1 MNTEEKLNQYV
12 LHSYGRYP
20 MAAVRGEG
28 SRLWDSTGKCYLDFC
43 AGIATCVLGHC
54 HPVVTQALQKQA
66 ATLVHC
72 SNLYQIPQQ
81 ADLAEF
87 IVTKCVERPGKV
99 FFANSGA
106 ESNDGL
112 IKVAR
117 RYGHR
122 KPQPDGK
129 PRYEVL
135 TFNKSFHGRTLGSM
149 SATGQD
155 KIKIGFDPMLPG
167 FRHLPFN
174 DLETAREA
182 IRPETVAFMLE
193 TVQGEGGVNC
203 VTPEFLRGLAQLCRE
218 HDLLLLMDEVQCGF
232 GRCGDIMG
240 WRAVA
245 PDVEPDGI
253 SWAKALGGGFPIG
266 GFWISDRAIDGQG
279 TELSS
284 IMDPGSHGST
294 YGGNPLGTAVGLA
307 VLREVV
313 SQGLPERARRL
324 GAEIRREIESW
335 NLPVVQGVRGLGL
348 LLGIGLNPE
357 MVAAPEGKTIASVVV
372 EALRQ
377 ELGLDRPFL
386 ERYVSWLGDFVR
398 GDMGSSYNY
407 SMPVSQMLQGKIPV
421 TGLLTL
427 LSFLLIVVL
436 SIPLG
441 LFTARHSGGA
451 LDKALTVVNQVLMAV
466 PAFFT
471 GILLTYLF
479 GLLLRWF
486 VPGSFVS
493 PAENFWQSAGYLVF
507 PAAAIAIPRI
517 AMTVKMLRSALLAEM
532 NKDYVRTS
540 YSRGN
545 DRRATLYLHVLR
557 NALPPVVSFLAMT
570 VADIVAGSV
579 VIEQVFAIPGLGR
592 LLLTSISNRDYPVVQ
607 AVVVLVAFWV
617 VLVNLLGDLLNQ
629 RLDPRLRLTD

>member
-1 MNTEEKLNQYV
+1 MKYAAKKIVWMLLTMVIVSFLAFLAFRIIPGDPTAKL
-12 LHSYGRYP
+12 L
-20 MAAVRGEG
+20 GE
-28 SRLWDSTGKCYLDFC
+28 
-43 AGIATCVLGHC
+43 
-54 HPVVTQALQKQA
+54 QA
-66 ATLVHC
+66 
-72 SNLYQIPQQ
+72 
-81 ADLAEF
+81 
-87 IVTKCVERPGKV
+87 
-99 FFANSGA
+99 
-106 ESNDGL
+106 
-112 IKVAR
+112 
-117 RYGHR
+117 
-122 KPQPDGK
+122 
-129 PRYEVL
+129 
-135 TFNKSFHGRTLGSM
+135 
-149 SATGQD
+149 
-155 KIKIGFDPMLPG
+155 
-167 FRHLPFN
+167 
-174 DLETAREA
+174 
-182 IRPETVAFMLE
+182 
-193 TVQGEGGVNC
+193 
-203 VTPEFLRGLAQLCRE
+203 TPER
-218 HDLLLLMDEVQCGF
+218 
-232 GRCGDIMG
+232 
-240 WRAVA
+240 
-245 PDVEPDGI
+245 
-253 SWAKALGGGFPIG
+253 
-266 GFWISDRAIDGQG
+266 
-279 TELSS
+279 
-284 IMDPGSHGST
+284 
-294 YGGNPLGTAVGLA
+294 
-307 VLREVV
+307 
-313 SQGLPERARRL
+313 
-324 GAEIRREIESW
+324 
-335 NLPVVQGVRGLGL
+335 
-348 LLGIGLNPE
+348 
-357 MVAAPEGKTIASVVV
+357 V

-493 PAENFWQSAGYLVF
+493 PAESFWQSAGYLVF

-579 VIEQVFAIPGLGR
+579 VIEQVFAIPGWG
-592 LLLTSISNRDYPVVQ
+592 
-607 AVVVLVAFWV
+607 
-617 VLVNLLGDLLNQ
+617 GCC
-629 RLDPRLRLTD
+629 

>member
-1 MNTEEKLNQYV
+1 
-12 LHSYGRYP
+12 

-54 HPVVTQALQKQA
+54 HPAVTQALQKAGRHPGALLQPVPDPPA
-66 ATLVHC
+66 GGSGGIHRDQMRGA
-72 SNLYQIPQQ
+72 
-81 ADLAEF
+81 
-87 IVTKCVERPGKV
+87 PGKSL

-313 SQGLPERARRL
+313 SQGLPEA
-324 GAEIRREIESW
+324 G
-335 NLPVVQGVRGLGL
+335 
-348 LLGIGLNPE
+348 
-357 MVAAPEGKTIASVVV
+357 AAPGRGNSQGNRILEPACCSGRAWPGPVAGHWPESGNGSR
-372 EALRQ
+372 AGGQDDRLR
-377 ELGLDRPFL
+377 
-386 ERYVSWLGDFVR
+386 
-398 GDMGSSYNY
+398 
-407 SMPVSQMLQGKIPV
+407 
-421 TGLLTL
+421 
-427 LSFLLIVVL
+427 
-436 SIPLG
+436 
-441 LFTARHSGGA
+441 SGG
-451 LDKALTVVNQVLMAV
+451 
-466 PAFFT
+466 
-471 GILLTYLF
+471 G
-479 GLLLRWF
+479 
-486 VPGSFVS
+486 
-493 PAENFWQSAGYLVF
+493 
-507 PAAAIAIPRI
+507 PAAGRVAF
-517 AMTVKMLRSALLAEM
+517 RS
-532 NKDYVRTS
+532 
-540 YSRGN
+540 
-545 DRRATLYLHVLR
+545 RRA
-557 NALPPVVSFLAMT
+557 
-570 VADIVAGSV
+570 G
-579 VIEQVFAIPGLGR
+579 
-592 LLLTSISNRDYPVVQ
+592 NRSSAAAAECQ
-607 AVVVLVAFWV
+607 
-617 VLVNLLGDLLNQ
+617 
-629 RLDPRLRLTD
+629 